1 MRGAGV
7 QFSLL
12 AVGQPG
18 EKGTT
23 VDVDRAGQV
32 AGGRTGSLGAG
43 EYLTGVQDGW
53 HAIAPD
59 ALKYAAATSNGVW
72 IVPAECGALV
82 RLAPKFGPYV
92 RDALPVMH
100 APCPPC
106 AWSVAVATG
115 GTDREIALILDD
127 DGAAAA
133 LRRLGLDPELPAR
146 LCRAILAATSS
157 GDPAGQ
163 AVIRQLAAVS
173 AHAPGLSV
181 GEECA
186 EGGCHHKP
194 CSYPSSRPV
203 CWACSLRAGEE
214 AGEWAGSLMSECAV
228 TAPCGVLTALAVH
241 YRQAIGR

>member
-1 MRGAGV
+1 MDID
-7 QFSLL
+7 
-12 AVGQPG
+12 
-18 EKGTT
+18 T
-23 VDVDRAGQV
+23 AGQV
-32 AGGRTGSLGAG
+32 ADSRTGSLGAG
-43 EYLTGVQDGW
+43 EYLTGVQGGW

-59 ALKYAAATSNGVW
+59 ALQYAATTSNGGR

-100 APCPPC
+100 GPCPPC

-115 GTDREIALILDD
+115 GTDREIALMLND

-163 AVIRQLAAVS
+163 AAT
-173 AHAPGLSV
+173 
-181 GEECA
+181 
-186 EGGCHHKP
+186 
-194 CSYPSSRPV
+194 SST
-203 CWACSLRAGEE
+203 RAG
-214 AGEWAGSLMSECAV
+214 S
-228 TAPCGVLTALAVH
+228 
-241 YRQAIGR
+241 R